1 MAHPITQAGAPVLRR
16 KAKKVKSFGPPIEL
30 LVTEMLEAMR
40 AEDGLGVAAPQIS
53 VPLRVIVIEMPAE
66 LDEDGKEIHPSEL
79 YVYCNPEIVEAS
91 GEEEGPEGC
100 LSVRGYVGQVKRAT
114 SVTVKGEDTKGR
126 KIRIKAE
133 GLLARAFQHEIDHTN
148 GILFIDRVDS
158 PEKLHRIQGDEE
170 EAGDIVAEAAAQAKT
185 THPAGDRPDI

>member
-1 MAHPITQAGAPVLRR
+1 MAHPITQAGDPVLRQ
-16 KAKKVKSFGPPIEL
+16 KAKKIKSFGPSL
-30 LVTEMLEAMR
+30 DALVTEMLDAMH
-40 AEDGLGVAAPQIS
+40 AADGLGLAAPQIS

-66 LDEDGKEIHPSEL
+66 VDEEGTETRPGEL

-91 GEEEGPEGC
+91 GEEEAQEGC
-100 LSVRGYVGQVKRAT
+100 LSVADYVGQVKRAT

-126 KIRIKAE
+126 KIRTKAK

-158 PEKLHRIQGDEE
+158 PEKLRRIRPDEE
-170 EAGDIVAEAAAQAKT
+170 SEDGY
-185 THPAGDRPDI
+185 RS

>member
-1 MAHPITQAGAPVLRR
+1 MAHPITQAGAPVLRQ
-16 KAKKVKSFGPPIEL
+16 KAKKVKSFGPPIEA

-40 AEDGLGVAAPQIS
+40 AEDGLGLAASQIS

-66 LDEDGKEIHPSEL
+66 LDDDGKEIHPSEL

-100 LSVRGYVGQVKRAT
+100 LSVRGSVGQVKRAT

-126 KIRIKAE
+126 KIRIKAQ

-158 PEKLHRIQGDEE
+158 PEKLHRIQSDEE
-170 EAGDIVAEAAAQAKT
+170 EAGDIVAETAAQARA